1 VTDPVAAAAAV
12 MAKAENAPGRGQL
25 SAHRARGSSG
35 ERGAKRHPHD
45 GGDVRKKE
53 EGYRNMNIVGKR
65 FAIYYTPEEMVKILP
80 VDQYQK
86 SRQVTLY
93 GFIGEVTGE
102 MSVGIWLRIDEV
114 WAGSERIRKV
124 DLGMGAQYF
133 IPWAELRRAIL
144 LEQATTDSARPPGLY
159 L

>member
-1 VTDPVAAAAAV
+1 
-12 MAKAENAPGRGQL
+12 
-25 SAHRARGSSG
+25 
-35 ERGAKRHPHD
+35 
-45 GGDVRKKE
+45 
-53 EGYRNMNIVGKR
+53 MNIVGKR

-86 SRQVTLY
+86 SRQVNLY

-102 MSVGIWLRIDEV
+102 MPVGIWLRIEEV
-114 WAGSERIRKV
+114 WAGSEKVRKA
-124 DLGMGAQYF
+124 DPGMGAQYF
-133 IPWAELRRAIL
+133 IPWTEFRRAIL